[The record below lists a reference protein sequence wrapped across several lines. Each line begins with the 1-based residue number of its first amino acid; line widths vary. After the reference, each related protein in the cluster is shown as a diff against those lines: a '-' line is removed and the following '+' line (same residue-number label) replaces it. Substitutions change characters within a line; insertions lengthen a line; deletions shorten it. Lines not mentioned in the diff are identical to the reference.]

1 MNNNPTD
8 KRNIIDYLLIFVY
21 IFMILISDNP
31 VFRSYSL
38 LGIAIVGILIS
49 IGILI
54 FKKDITKNGR
64 IRELIAIGLLV
75 LAVGYAIY
83 RIIMLK

>member
-21 IFMILISDNP
+21 IFMMMISDNP

>member
-21 IFMILISDNP
+21 IFMMLISDNP

>member
-21 IFMILISDNP
+21 IFMMLISDNP

-38 LGIAIVGILIS
+38 LGIAIVGIFIS

-54 FKKDITKNGR
+54 FKKVITKIGS

>member
-21 IFMILISDNP
+21 IFMMLISDNP

-38 LGIAIVGILIS
+38 LGIAIVGIIIS